1 MAHSSYRPA
10 TRLLLGGLLAV
21 AVPTAVAQG
30 PKVDFEKETHFRC
43 YIVSQQT
50 PQPATPVTLTDQFLE
65 DVSIEIDEP
74 LQFCAPVGKNVPLST
89 IDEPEEHLT
98 MYAAA
103 ANLPARLI
111 VDTQDQFGVRTLEV
125 VGP

>member
-1 MAHSSYRPA
+1 MAHSSYPPA
-10 TRLLLGGLLAV
+10 TRMLLGGLLAV
-21 AVPTAVAQG
+21 AVPTVVAQG

-65 DVSIEIDEP
+65 NVSIETHEP
-74 LQFCAPVGKNVPLST
+74 LQFFAPVSKNWLS
-89 IDEPEEHLT
+89 IEEPEEHLT

-103 ANLPARLI
+103 ANLPAHLI
-111 VDTQDQFGVRTLEV
+111 VDT
-125 VGP
+125 